1 MRTLFL
7 LVPLAG
13 MLFNTPPS
21 GGPRAQTTGLLT
33 RTINLGAESYT
44 YQIYV
49 PGSFQANQGQANQG
63 QTNQGQAK
71 QRLPVL
77 LMLHGIG
84 QRGVGGF
91 VPSQGPTA
99 AMAKQF
105 LERVPAIV
113 LLPQCRPG
121 RFWHNPDM
129 EQMVMAELDQ
139 TVAEFGAD
147 TKRLYLTGVSMGG
160 FGLWH
165 LASRHPGKFAA
176 LVSICGGSPVLFGE
190 RFKPI
195 AEKVGETPVWLFH
208 GDADP
213 IVPVTESR
221 QMAAALKAVPGS
233 RVRYSE
239 YKGVGHDV
247 WMKALNEPELL
258 PWIFAQHLD

>member
-21 GGPRAQTTGLLT
+21 GGPRAQTRGLLT

-49 PGSFQANQGQANQG
+49 PGSFQSNQGQA
-63 QTNQGQAK
+63 NQGQAK

-113 LLPQCRPG
+113 LL
-121 RFWHNPDM
+121 
-129 EQMVMAELDQ
+129 
-139 TVAEFGAD
+139 
-147 TKRLYLTGVSMGG
+147 
-160 FGLWH
+160 
-165 LASRHPGKFAA
+165 
-176 LVSICGGSPVLFGE
+176 
-190 RFKPI
+190 
-195 AEKVGETPVWLFH
+195 
-208 GDADP
+208 
-213 IVPVTESR
+213 
-221 QMAAALKAVPGS
+221 
-233 RVRYSE
+233 
-239 YKGVGHDV
+239 
-247 WMKALNEPELL
+247 
-258 PWIFAQHLD
+258 